1 MGSKRTHLAHGT
13 GKPVCE
19 VPSEHP
25 LLTSDPA
32 AITCKNC
39 LNATAPLGPY
49 VSQFFSKVAGVSY
62 RNEDG
67 SSRQSIIRRC
77 HIGERLLLKPEPDN
91 PVDPNAVRVL
101 RQNGELSTS
110 LQKFANVS
118 KTAG

>member
-49 VSQFFSKVAGVSY
+49 VGQFFSKVAGVSY

-67 SSRQSIIRRC
+67 SSRQSIIRR
-77 HIGERLLLKPEPDN
+77 
-91 PVDPNAVRVL
+91 
-101 RQNGELSTS
+101 
-110 LQKFANVS
+110 
-118 KTAG
+118 